1 MKNITDLFKAMAHQ
15 TRLRILC
22 LLFDGE
28 VCVCKIME
36 ILDLPQSTASR
47 HLAILKNADLVVDRR
62 EGPWV
67 HYSLAKEHS
76 AITDQLL
83 EVLEEHLPHT
93 TEGAKDR
100 QVLSNILKKK
110 NCA

>member
-1 MKNITDLFKAMAHQ
+1 MNNTTDLFKAMAHP

-36 ILDLPQSTASR
+36 VLDLPQSTASR
-47 HLAILKNADLVVDRR
+47 HLAILKNVGLVDGRR

-67 HYSLAKEHS
+67 HYSLAKGRS
-76 AITDQLL
+76 AMTVQLL

-93 TEGAKDR
+93 REGVKDR
-100 QVLSNILKKK
+100 QALSDTLQKK